1 MVESGEDKIQV
12 EVSETGP
19 ISREL
24 EVGVPAFRV
33 EQAFLQA
40 FKQLGK
46 QVSVKGFRKG
56 KVPVSVLKK
65 LYGTSVAED
74 VERLVVSETLP
85 EALEKAEIRPV
96 AEPAVDGGVPLSGED
111 YSYRATV
118 EVKPLISLPGLTG
131 LSAKRPKVAVEEDSV
146 VTELDLL
153 RDRRAS
159 FVDETPET
167 NATGGHHLTIDYVG
181 RIKGEAFEGG
191 SGEGVTLEIGGGRFI
206 PGFEEQLEGA
216 KIGEDLE
223 VRVSFPEDYGHEGLA
238 GEEATFAVHVVKIQ
252 RRDLPELD
260 ADFAKAEGDFDSID
274 ALKDSIRERLVKEKE
289 ELADKEERKSVLDS
303 LLEGCEFDA
312 PPGMVE
318 SRLNQRLEMTAR
330 QLGQAFGDELP
341 NQLAR
346 WREEWRDQSER
357 EVKEHL
363 VLEAVAADKGFEA
376 TEDDVEER
384 LTQMTRDQGI
394 DLERLRSAYEQPGM
408 LDALKSEIASE
419 QAVAFLRS
427 EAKVE
432 MSEDS

>member
-1 MVESGEDKIQV
+1 M
-12 EVSETGP
+12 
-19 ISREL
+19 
-24 EVGVPAFRV
+24 
-33 EQAFLQA
+33 
-40 FKQLGK
+40 
-46 QVSVKGFRKG
+46 
-56 KVPVSVLKK
+56 
-65 LYGTSVAED
+65 
-74 VERLVVSETLP
+74 
-85 EALEKAEIRPV
+85 
-96 AEPAVDGGVPLSGED
+96 
-111 YSYRATV
+111 
-118 EVKPLISLPGLTG
+118 
-131 LSAKRPKVAVEEDSV
+131 
-146 VTELDLL
+146 
-153 RDRRAS
+153 
-159 FVDETPET
+159 
-167 NATGGHHLTIDYVG
+167 
-181 RIKGEAFEGG
+181 
-191 SGEGVTLEIGGGRFI
+191 
-206 PGFEEQLEGA
+206 
-216 KIGEDLE
+216 
-223 VRVSFPEDYGHEGLA
+223 
-238 GEEATFAVHVVKIQ
+238 
-252 RRDLPELD
+252 
-260 ADFAKAEGDFDSID
+260 
-274 ALKDSIRERLVKEKE
+274 
-289 ELADKEERKSVLDS
+289 DS